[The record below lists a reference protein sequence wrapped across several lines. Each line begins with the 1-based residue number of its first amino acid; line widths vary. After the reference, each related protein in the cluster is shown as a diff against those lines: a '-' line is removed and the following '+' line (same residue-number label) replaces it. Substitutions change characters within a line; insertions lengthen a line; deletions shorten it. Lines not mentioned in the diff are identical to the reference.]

1 MSDDLD
7 EIWTLYADDGIQSLD
22 NIEAALF
29 SLRESPADSET
40 IASLFRAYHT
50 FKGNARTLGL
60 AVIESRAHLAED
72 LIGAVRDDGVP
83 LDGEMQALL
92 LEIADALR
100 DMLEESASQRRDVSS
115 DTAAELAQRMQEKR
129 DRCYAVAPAADPE
142 GEVDTIEDAE
152 TPGEPEEPPVPL
164 SVDAGLDTAEP
175 EGTVLE
181 PAHKTVL
188 AEDPVYRRIFAEMAE
203 EAFRN
208 MRQALDASDATSG
221 IWHDTLRSEVE
232 SLRYAADQIGLPEWP
247 DVLAGFQALSEPSQ
261 ADAQGLLGC
270 LESLR
275 DRDFPA
281 VDEAPVHDEIRR
293 FFDDLEPL
301 LATAMAMTDRI
312 AAGGTVDPEDLRRV
326 AEDVRARAEPL
337 GFGHVVEVADRQG
350 ARAGASAFRRFELEL
365 FEALAA
371 IERELAER
379 LRGARVQPAVQLQ
392 SRCAARAFNHLL
404 ELGKHLESLRR
415 HEGDGEPWGVL
426 QELLRLVGHACRH
439 HGLDAAAQLSLA
451 LVDLFAR
458 IEAGAMALDPV
469 LIHIARSYVSAM
481 DLVFRTVDAG
491 GVPDMAA
498 IEALFGEASNVAFTT
513 SGAMSAAAV
522 EARLGLPPSFHRVL
536 TPESVQVAADAIEKG
551 YRFYV
556 VRADLN
562 LDEEA
567 AGHFLSWMNSDTVT
581 AISNVTVFEEEAT
594 LFDFLV
600 GAALDEA
607 QLAEAL
613 AVLDPPGRALKIEM
627 VLGDRHASAG
637 KGYDAAEATSPGGA
651 TRVADAQ
658 DTVSGDMVEAIGEVV
673 AGQAIV
679 HHMLTGLG
687 DEDYMRAVEAAVR
700 DAGGEWS
707 KAQAGVRDV
716 LDGLS
721 ARIEKVLQAE
731 AQMDT
736 HLKRLQEEVIG
747 MRARPATLLLKP
759 LEIFAEATARQ
770 HDRRV
775 AVSSVGDDVE
785 IDHTILEQLKGP
797 LRRLV
802 AFCVTGE
809 RAASAENDDDEA
821 KRSRHLRIRLDR
833 QNDHIVVTVEDNGS
847 RDTDVGDFEDIQAGL
862 RSQGGDLRV
871 VALPTGGVRF
881 HVTVPLAMAV
891 IDGMVVRVGE
901 VRYVVPIDAIQ
912 RIVYSATQEIVRV
925 SADHGRLMLKLG
937 KEDIVPI
944 RFLGTGD
951 TADDDTA
958 VPALDDETKHLFLI
972 VGKKTNRIALSV
984 DELEGQQIVLIRPLQ
999 GYLAGIRGVTG
1010 CVLLGGGEVGMVL
1023 DMGHVL
1029 SLA

>member
-1 MSDDLD
+1 MSDELG
-7 EIWTLYADDGIQSLD
+7 EIWTLYADDGIQALD
-22 NIEAALF
+22 NIETALF
-29 SLRESPADSET
+29 SLRETPADSET

-83 LDGEMQALL
+83 LDEELQALL

-100 DMLEESASQRRDVSS
+100 GMLEESASQRRDVSP

-129 DRCYAVAPAADPE
+129 NRCYAATRAAEPDD
-142 GEVDTIEDAE
+142 EVDVIEEAQTATE
-152 TPGEPEEPPVPL
+152 SEPPALP
-164 SVDAGLDTAEP
+164 SVDAGADTAEP
-175 EGTVLE
+175 GGTVLE
-181 PAHKTVL
+181 PVRKTVL

-203 EAFRN
+203 EALRN
-208 MRQALDASDATSG
+208 MRQALDVSDATSG
-221 IWHDTLRSEVE
+221 IWRDTLRSEVE

-261 ADAQGLLGC
+261 PHAQEFLGC

-275 DRDFPA
+275 ARDFPA
-281 VDEAPVHDEIRR
+281 AGESPVDDEVRR

-301 LATAMAMTDRI
+301 LATVTAMTDRMST
-312 AAGGTVDPEDLRRV
+312 GGTVDPEDLRRV
-326 AEDVRARAEPL
+326 AEDVRTRAAPL
-337 GFGHVVEVADRQG
+337 GFGHVVEVAERQG
-350 ARAGASAFRRFELEL
+350 AYAGASAIRRFELDL
-365 FEALAA
+365 FEALAG

-379 LRGARVQPAVQLQ
+379 VRGARVRPTAQLQ
-392 SRCAARAFNHLL
+392 SRCAARAFDHLRD
-404 ELGKHLESLRR
+404 LGKHLESLRR
-415 HEGDGEPWGVL
+415 HEGDGGRWGEI

-469 LIHIARSYVSAM
+469 LIHIARSYVSTM
-481 DLVFRTVDAG
+481 ELVFETVDAG
-491 GVPDMAA
+491 AVPDLAA
-498 IEALFGEASNVAFTT
+498 IEALFGEASNVAFTAG
-513 SGAMSAAAV
+513 GAMSGAAV

-536 TPESVQVAADAIEKG
+536 TPESVQTAVAAIEKG

-562 LDEEA
+562 RDEST
-567 AGHFLSWMNSDTVT
+567 AGRFLSWMNSDTVT
-581 AISNVTVFEEEAT
+581 AISNVTVFEGEAT

-613 AVLDPPGRALKIEM
+613 AILDPLGRALKIEM
-627 VLGDRHASAG
+627 ALGDRRASAG
-637 KGYDAAEATSPGGA
+637 KGYGGAEGTRPGGA
-651 TRVADAQ
+651 TRVTDAQ
-658 DTVSGDMVEAIGEVV
+658 EAVSGDMVEAIGEVL

-687 DEDYMRAVEAAVR
+687 EEDYMRAVETAVR

-707 KAQAGVRDV
+707 QARAGVRDV

-721 ARIEKVLQAE
+721 ARIEKLLQAE

-736 HLKRLQEEVIG
+736 HLKRLQEEAIG

-770 HDRRV
+770 QGRRV
-775 AVSSVGDDVE
+775 TVSSAGDDVE

-797 LRRLV
+797 LRGLV
-802 AFCVTGE
+802 AFCITGGS
-809 RAASAENDDDEA
+809 AASEEKDGDGEEP
-821 KRSRHLRIRLDR
+821 SRHIRIRLDR
-833 QNDHIVVTVEDNGS
+833 QNDHIVVTVEDDGS
-847 RDTDVGDFEDIQAGL
+847 RATNVGDFEDIQAGL
-862 RSQGGDLRV
+862 RSHGGDLRV
-871 VALPTGGVRF
+871 VAMPGGGVRF
-881 HVTVPLAMAV
+881 HVTMPLAMAV

-912 RIVYSATQEIVRV
+912 RIVHSATREVVRV

-951 TADDDTA
+951 AANDDA
-958 VPALDDETKHLFLI
+958 SIPALDDETKHLFLV
-972 VGKKTNRIALSV
+972 VGKKANRIALSV

-999 GYLAGIRGVTG
+999 GYLSGIRGVTG

-1029 SLA
+1029 SVA